1 MTAAIRRARSRP
13 AAGGRGARP
22 AARTRR
28 ASPAAANGVRAGN
41 GRMDASALMREA
53 VAARTASFSPYSRF
67 PVGAALLG
75 ASGRIYHGCNVENA
89 SFGLTCCAERT
100 AVFAAVSQGERA
112 FTAIA
117 VTARAGAGAPPCGA
131 CRQVLAE
138 FSPDLW
144 VYWRDMRG
152 RLLRRRLGEL
162 LPEQFRLRRG
172 EKAR

>member
-1 MTAAIRRARSRP
+1 
-13 AAGGRGARP
+13 
-22 AARTRR
+22 
-28 ASPAAANGVRAGN
+28 
-41 GRMDASALMREA
+41 MDASTLMREA

-117 VTARAGAGAPPCGA
+117 VPARAGAGAPPCGA

-144 VYWRDMRG
+144 VYWRDARG
-152 RLLRRRLGEL
+152 RILRKRLSAL
-162 LPEQFRLRRG
+162 LPEQFEFRRG
-172 EKAR
+172 GKSR